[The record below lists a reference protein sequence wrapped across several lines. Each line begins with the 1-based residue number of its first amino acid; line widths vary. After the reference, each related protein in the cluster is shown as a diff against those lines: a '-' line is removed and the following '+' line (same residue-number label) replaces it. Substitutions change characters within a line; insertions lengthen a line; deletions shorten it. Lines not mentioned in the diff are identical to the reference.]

1 MAELDWVSFIQPPP
15 AESCTAEQV
24 VRYLTRYLT
33 GGPISDSRILAAD
46 ANQVTFLAREG
57 KQVGGQREQV
67 PITLP
72 TLEFVRRWCE
82 HIQPDQLTKT
92 RYFGGWCSCNRTQ
105 YQANCHRL
113 LGLDVVQN
121 ADDVVQCE
129 TTLSSTGKD
138 TVDPTDDECRLQ
150 CSVCESHSLRL
161 LAQTPKP
168 SWSSVLTHTDERCP
182 EWYAETEYAE
192 FCTYLER
199 EYGISYED
207 WDLGTRI
214 ESTMSRPRPAPQPR
228 QLYLPGLS
236 PECAYLIESY

>member
-1 MAELDWVSFIQPPP
+1 MVPNLKHNHRRRRLFGSRVDIIEPSHRVTVVSRNAMLIRNP
-15 AESCTAEQV
+15 
-24 VRYLTRYLT
+24 
-33 GGPISDSRILAAD
+33 
-46 ANQVTFLAREG
+46 
-57 KQVGGQREQV
+57 
-67 PITLP
+67 
-72 TLEFVRRWCE
+72 
-82 HIQPDQLTKT
+82 
-92 RYFGGWCSCNRTQ
+92 
-105 YQANCHRL
+105 QASNSNCRA
-113 LGLDVVQN
+113 

-129 TTLSSTGKD
+129 TMLTSTGKD

-150 CSVCESHSLRL
+150 CSVCEGHSLRFV
-161 LAQTPKP
+161 AQTPKP